1 MKQYLDNLNTLN
13 GIEALGD
20 ISYVTYSEMFNYVPG
35 TRETAAG
42 WRETGNYLRS
52 KVFIYISSSLL

>member
-1 MKQYLDNLNTLN
+1 MKQYLENLNTLN

-20 ISYVTYSEMFNYVPG
+20 ISYVTFSEMFNYSPG
-35 TRETAAG
+35 TREMAAG

-52 KVFIYISSSLL
+52 K